1 MKRLTALVLLMASCA
16 APAVPSGGVGE
27 LPGVYYRMLQAGTE
41 GLEARL
47 DADGVQR
54 NTGAVLAGAVLY
66 SSAHPA
72 NPSRGDRAKLALA
85 LKGGDL
91 LAAESEKGEL
101 AKWLNHRWL
110 VAPWIDGYRLL
121 EKELGVERRA
131 RWRREIE
138 KSLADMAA
146 DVAEREHFPRF
157 ASPFIL
163 TSPNHLSIWAST
175 LHAGGKLLGN
185 REWEGLGG
193 RVMSR
198 FALEQAPDG
207 YWGEHSESGPTTGY
221 NFLTTSS
228 VAFYWEKSGDP
239 AALAALRRAL
249 DFHAHFTWPDGTPVE
264 VVNDRNRHGGVSAWG
279 HFGWSNFPDGRRYA
293 EFLTG
298 FLKGQAPRGESLNRI
313 AQNAL
318 YFHEGPSEP
327 LTRDRGAWAHRMK
340 VPAVMRREGPWWTA
354 LSGIVSTQAPRNRF
368 YLDRQGHLSVFHEK
382 AGLVISGA
390 NSKRQP
396 ELATFSEKVQGQ
408 VYHLPLSSRLEPAGA
423 GGDRLD
429 LSYNTFWA
437 RVEVRAVSPKR
448 LEITVDVTRMGSV
461 DEARFT
467 LQLRL
472 AHGEGFETGKVKVS
486 PGLDKVDL
494 EDVGGKVRQRG
505 WTLSVDQPA
514 RLVWPV
520 FPFNPYADGPETDPR
535 HAVAALSVPL
545 KLEPRPGKRLRG
557 QEMRLALEVE

>member
-1 MKRLTALVLLMASCA
+1 
-16 APAVPSGGVGE
+16 
-27 LPGVYYRMLQAGTE
+27 MLQAGTE

-47 DADGVQR
+47 EADGVQR

-66 SSAHPA
+66 TAAHPA
-72 NPSRGDRAKLALA
+72 NPCRGDRAKLELA
-85 LKGGDL
+85 LRGGDL
-91 LAAESEKGEL
+91 LAAESERGEL

-121 EKELGVERRA
+121 EKELGPERRA

-138 KSLADMAA
+138 RSLADMAA
-146 DVAEREHFPRF
+146 DVAERERFPRF

-175 LHAGGKLLGN
+175 LHSGGKLLGN
-185 REWEGLGG
+185 REWEDLGA
-193 RVMSR
+193 RVMRR
-198 FALEQAPDG
+198 FAQEQAPDG
-207 YWGEHSESGPTTGY
+207 YWGEHSEAGPTTGY
-221 NFLTTSS
+221 NYLTTSS
-228 VAFYWEKSGDP
+228 VALYWEKSRDP
-239 AALAALRRAL
+239 AALEALRRAL

-279 HFGWSNFPDGRRYA
+279 HFGWSNFPEGRRYA

-298 FLKGQAPRGESLNRI
+298 FLRGQPPRGESLNRI

-318 YFHEGPSEP
+318 YFHEGPSAP
-327 LTRDRGAWAHRMK
+327 LGRDLPSWAHRMR
-340 VPAVMRREGPWWTA
+340 VPAAIRREGPWWIA
-354 LSGIVSTQAPRNRF
+354 ISGILATPAPRNRF
-368 YLDRQGHLSVFHEK
+368 YLDRQAHLSVFHEK

-408 VYHLPLSSRLEPAGA
+408 VYHLPLSSRLDPAGA
-423 GGDRLD
+423 GDRLA

-437 RVEVRAVSPKR
+437 ELEVRAVSPR
-448 LEITVDVTRMGSV
+448 RVEISVEVTRMGSS
-461 DEARFT
+461 DEAHFA
-467 LQLRL
+467 LQLRP
-472 AHGEGFETGKVKVS
+472 APGAGFETGKVKVS
-486 PGLDKVDL
+486 PGLERVDL
-494 EDVGGKVRQRG
+494 QDVGGRVRHRD
-505 WTLSVDQPA
+505 WTIHVDQTA

-535 HAVAALSVPL
+535 HAVALLSVPL
-545 KLEPRPGKRLRG
+545 RLEARPGRRLRG
-557 QEMRLALEVE
+557 QVIRLALEVE